1 VSTPRFLNL
10 PPGVRRTDIATSR
23 GTFAALEA
31 LPGSGV
37 TEHGSA
43 LLVPGY
49 GGSKEDFLA
58 ILQTLARARRRVV
71 AVDLRG
77 QYQSSGS
84 EDPAD
89 YTVSALGAD
98 VGALIEAVGPG
109 PVHLVGH
116 SFGGLVTR
124 ETVIADPSRLAS
136 YTLMSSGPAALTG
149 PRADG
154 CRLMLALTTQR
165 ELEELWD
172 TGIGPLKAAQ
182 GVSEDILDFLRSR
195 MLGGSL
201 QGLKTMALE
210 ATTCPDR
217 VKELARAAGKADL
230 PVLVLYGEDDDA
242 WDPRAQAAMADRLDA
257 AKVVIPSAA
266 HSPAV
271 DAPETTAS
279 ALTDFWNAAERRR

>member
-1 VSTPRFLNL
+1 MSTPRFLNL